1 MMAWVQLDSEKC
13 EGSLEKLS
21 PGELVEVQETRAAS
35 DGTMRICIG
44 KNRWTGLVSQKGENL
59 LTRCPM
65 EDVPLLRARM
75 GVDKKGGLNKLEKT
89 VWENYVENLT
99 PDEQTKAKAAKKRG
113 VKDMELET
121 KKKAKPKLM
130 ERAPYHDRLK
140 AAVEY
145 AAKGGFDQDEMVM
158 RTRGPS
164 APPPPP
170 PPPRPPPPPP
180 PRGAPPPGRRAPP
193 PPPPPRPPRHARPP
207 HHPCLL
213 AHPPVAALLSA
224 AAGPG
229 APTDRPPRAC
239 VHVAPAARHPYHAGD
254 PSRRG
259 AGGAVVHD
267 PVRAATLRASDA
279 PGGRARLLIDMRW
292 PLAAAA
298 PGCSTPLPWDRRRTV
313 CRGEM

>member
-158 RTRGPS
+158 RTRDPL
-164 APPPPP
+164 PPPP
-170 PPPRPPPPPP
+170 
-180 PRGAPPPGRRAPP
+180 
-193 PPPPPRPPRHARPP
+193 PPRHARPP

-259 AGGAVVHD
+259 AGGGSGARSSTRGYPPSKRCPRRKSPTSD
-267 PVRAATLRASDA
+267 RYAMAS
-279 PGGRARLLIDMRW
+279 GRC
-292 PLAAAA
+292 
-298 PGCSTPLPWDRRRTV
+298 CSWMLDSSSLGSTEDSVPW
-313 CRGEM
+313 

>member
-164 APPPPP
+164 GPPPPP
-170 PPPRPPPPPP
+170 PVTLARLIT
-180 PRGAPPPGRRAPP
+180 RAF
-193 PPPPPRPPRHARPP
+193 
-207 HHPCLL
+207 L
-213 AHPPVAALLSA
+213 
-224 AAGPG
+224 
-229 APTDRPPRAC
+229 PTRLWQLCSPQL
-239 VHVAPAARHPYHAGD
+239 PA
-254 PSRRG
+254 
-259 AGGAVVHD
+259 
-267 PVRAATLRASDA
+267 
-279 PGGRARLLIDMRW
+279 RARRLIDHLVRVSM
-292 PLAAAA
+292 L
-298 PGCSTPLPWDRRRTV
+298 LPQHVIRTMQV
-313 CRGEM
+313 IRPDEERGGQWCTIQYARLPSEQAMPQEEEPDF